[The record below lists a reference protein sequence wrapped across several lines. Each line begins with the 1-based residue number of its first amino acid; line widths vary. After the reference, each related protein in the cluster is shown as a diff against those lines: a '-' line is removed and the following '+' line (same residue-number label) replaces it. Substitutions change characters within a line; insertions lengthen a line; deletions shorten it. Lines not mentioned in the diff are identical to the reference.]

1 MTLTVPACVFSD
13 TPPSV
18 IATTGA
24 DGGFRTAL
32 ERREAGSEAC
42 TRVTA
47 HDQAGGAEPIA
58 SMEGVLVRFPR
69 AIDGIDSVEFV
80 LRALAVIGPPHRD
93 SCSRAPWL
101 AGGWGAWQ
109 VQAGNH

>member
-1 MTLTVPACVFSD
+1 VTLTVPACVFPA
-13 TPPSV
+13 TPPPSV

-24 DGGFRTAL
+24 DGGFRAAS

-80 LRALAVIGPPHRD
+80 LRPL
-93 SCSRAPWL
+93 
-101 AGGWGAWQ
+101 Q
-109 VQAGNH
+109 